1 MSAPERVVVVGGGLA
16 GFGTVQE
23 LRRRGYAGRDRKSVV

>member
-23 LRRRGYAGRDRKSVV
+23 LRRRG